1 MASSDFVC
9 QRRVEF
15 SDTDLSGICH
25 FGRFLV
31 FMETAEHEFLRSLG
45 TSVHQERDGRTIGW
59 PRVSASID
67 YRAPAFFGE
76 VLDIHVSVL
85 HKGTKSM
92 TYGFRLER
100 DGTLLAEGRMTA
112 VCCILDESERP
123 RAIPIP
129 DDFSDLIDDVLAQR
143 DRGETPSQETTSA

>member
-1 MASSDFVC
+1 MPSSDFVC

-15 SDTDLSGICH
+15 SDTDLGGICH
-25 FGRFLV
+25 FGRYLI

-45 TSVHQERDGRTIGW
+45 TSVHHDHDGRKVGW

-76 VLDIHVSVL
+76 VLDIHVSVER
-85 HKGTKSM
+85 KGTKSM

-100 DGTLLAEGRMTA
+100 DGTVLAEGRMTA
-112 VCCILDESERP
+112 VCCILDPDDGP

-129 DDFSDLIDDVLAQR
+129 GEFSDLIDDVLAAR
-143 DRGETPSQETTSA
+143 EAG